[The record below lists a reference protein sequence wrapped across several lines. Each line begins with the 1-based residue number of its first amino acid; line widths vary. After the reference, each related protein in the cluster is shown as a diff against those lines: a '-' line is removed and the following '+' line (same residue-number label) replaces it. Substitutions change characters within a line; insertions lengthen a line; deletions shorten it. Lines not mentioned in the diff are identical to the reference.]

1 MNVSWFIAKR
11 YLFSKKSKSVINII
25 SAISIIGIFVS
36 TASLVIVLSGFNGV
50 EGLVKDLYGKYD
62 ADITIIPK
70 IGKTFD
76 KANLTKDKLEKI
88 DNIYASSYFIEQ
100 VVMIMHND
108 KWATA
113 KMKGVEESY
122 KSICL
127 SDSVIYYGNNSL
139 WKDNIPLA
147 ILGLGIQNQIQVNTN
162 SIYNNISVYALLRDK
177 KLSVNNKSAFKPTLI
192 NVGGV
197 FNINPE
203 YNNEYFIVPIKIAQE
218 LLDYNNDISG
228 IDISVKDKSKTNI
241 TKQNIVDLVGDNFT
255 VKTKYQKNE
264 LIYKINKSEKWM
276 VFSILIFILLLSTFN
291 IVASLTMLILDKKK
305 DIYTLSALGANQNTI
320 KKIFFK
326 EGFLISFTGGV
337 LGMFF
342 GIVICFIQIKFHLIS
357 LENSI
362 ISYWPVVI
370 NYYDL
375 LLVFIVLIFIG
386 ILSSVLPTLYLI
398 KKHTN

>member
-11 YLFSKKSKSVINII
+11 YLFSKKSKSIINII
-25 SAISIIGIFVS
+25 SAISIIGVFVS
-36 TASLVIVLSGFNGV
+36 TSSLVIVLSGFNGV
-50 EGLVKDLYGKYD
+50 EGLVKDIYGKYD
-62 ADITIIPK
+62 ADITITPK
-70 IGKTFD
+70 LGKTFN
-76 KANLTKDKLEKI
+76 KKDILSEKLNNI
-88 DNIYASSYFIEQ
+88 DNISATSFFIEQ

-113 KMKGVEESY
+113 KMKGVEDSY

-127 SDSVIYYGNNSL
+127 SDSIIYYGNNNL
-139 WKDNIPLA
+139 WKDSIPLA
-147 ILGLGIQNQIQVNTN
+147 ILGIGIQNQIQVNSN
-162 SIYNNISVYALLRDK
+162 SFYNNISVYALLRNK
-177 KLSVNNKSAFKPTLI
+177 KINVNNKSAFKPISI

-203 YNNEYFIVPIKIAQE
+203 YNNEYFIVPIEIAQE
-218 LLDYNNDISG
+218 LLEYNDDVSG
-228 IDISVKDKSKTNI
+228 IDISLKEKSKTKV
-241 TKQNIVDLVGDNFT
+241 TKQNIIDIVGDNFI
-255 VKTKYQKNE
+255 VKTKYEKNE
-264 LIYKINKSEKWM
+264 VIYEINQSEKWM

-305 DIYTLSALGANQNTI
+305 DIYTLSALGTSQSTI

-326 EGFLISFTGGV
+326 EGFLISFVGGV
-337 LGMFF
+337 LGMCF
-342 GIVICFIQIKFHLIS
+342 GIIICIIQIKFHLIA
-357 LENSI
+357 LDNSVI
-362 ISYWPVVI
+362 TYWPVVI

-386 ILSSVLPTLYLI
+386 IISSALPTLYLI